1 MMKKIRRF
9 LAFPLVWLLL
19 FALLLLPMFITIFA
33 VYGDNAP
40 GSADVPTLF
49 YNDTVWRMDDY
60 YPALGFVTGGTDD
73 FWIPLSFFEEFE
85 NIKVRRGPSK
95 NVTSFIISDTA
106 SGKYLSF
113 DTANNEYAQTERNTY
128 LFIRTT
134 LFSKERYLPMR
145 DICAYFGWSFEISED
160 KNTVRITD
168 GGQKKSFASLLEA
181 YLPEETTQPVT
192 QAPVTLDTDENHT
205 VDTDIPGYNIY
216 RSDVVY
222 LTFEDID
229 DVCTPQILEQ
239 LAEYGAQATFFV
251 TGEQLV
257 AYADVIAQI
266 LSEGHAIGLH
276 TMTGN
281 EYDVATAESLIAAL
295 DTENDLLYAMTKRK
309 TRLARLPEG
318 SHSGVLHYNHT
329 QKKTVSDAGYVLWDW
344 NIESMDTNEAYTAD
358 MIYEKIEKAMKVCYS
373 PTVRFHCTQVTT
385 EVLPRLLARI
395 AEVPVI
401 EAKKITEAVD
411 NVVFP

>member
-1 MMKKIRRF
+1 
-9 LAFPLVWLLL
+9 
-19 FALLLLPMFITIFA
+19 
-33 VYGDNAP
+33 
-40 GSADVPTLF
+40 
-49 YNDTVWRMDDY
+49 
-60 YPALGFVTGGTDD
+60 
-73 FWIPLSFFEEFE
+73 
-85 NIKVRRGPSK
+85 
-95 NVTSFIISDTA
+95 
-106 SGKYLSF
+106 
-113 DTANNEYAQTERNTY
+113 
-128 LFIRTT
+128 
-134 LFSKERYLPMR
+134 MR

-192 QAPVTLDTDENHT
+192 QAPGTSDTDENHT
-205 VDTDIPGYNIY
+205 ADTDIPGYNIY

-281 EYDVATAESLIAAL
+281 EYDVTTAESLIAAL

-329 QKKTVSDAGYVLWDW
+329 QKKMVSDAGYVLWDW

-395 AEVPVI
+395 ADVPVI
-401 EAKKITEAVD
+401 EAKKITEAID